1 MTRQEIAERVIKVT
15 ARELRRNPAEIRES
29 DQFAMELGA
38 DSLKS
43 IELVAAFEEEF
54 NLNLVEEEALKVQSV
69 GAAIDFFDNIINHNA
84 KE

>member
-1 MTRQEIAERVIKVT
+1 MTRQEIAERVIRTT
-15 ARELRRNPAEIRES
+15 ARELRLTPEEVKES

-54 NLNLVEEEALKVQSV
+54 GLSVVEEEALKVQSV
-69 GAAIDFFDNIINHNA
+69 GGAIDFFDSIIN
-84 KE
+84 KK